1 MEILTAQNI
10 FLDENTGGKGRHFT
24 SRFLQPGLVK
34 YSFGVCLLAKE
45 TIDKFIYQFV
55 GCPVIINHK
64 DVTNESAKDDRM
76 GVVSRVWFDQ
86 MDGWYW
92 CEGIIFEEQAIS
104 LIEDGYN
111 VSCQYEI
118 TEYSNNTTK
127 ALHNGNPYD
136 KVILNGKP
144 EHLAI
149 VKTPRYEAAM
159 IAINAL
165 DLTAENEE
173 HWITIGGGDDT
184 KGHHVLVKDGET
196 NKEATERTIAR
207 WKEKENKIN
216 GRIKSFED
224 KGFKKA
230 EEKGAGNRWHL
241 KKDGKIHT
249 IVQTTGDKFRFSVSE
264 WDDEKGGGKDIF
276 DKTSLSE
283 DELNEYINKYINDK
297 SDTKDGEV
305 EARKKD
311 IEHKKQ
317 LRRNKSDA
325 WRKLQ
330 EAKRDFEEKGIGS
343 LDKIDKLA
351 DEYEKAEK
359 EYNNSFQN
367 KQSDTKDG
375 KDLYSDENFKYNAKR
390 LNEQFGEKPYS
401 EWQKD
406 VQTMLKKYGKTEEDF
421 DNAIGARKDAFKQSD
436 SKGEKANKYRSKF
449 SDIQNLVG
457 SITPGEQ
464 FFDSK
469 IRTAEKR
476 LKDKLEAWE
485 KDYEKETKPAVK
497 QMKKRNIEVVK
508 DELEQLNKLKSN
520 TAKNTIVQAINE
532 IKETNMFKNLFNK
545 KEQKMEK
552 DELKEIFMDCIQDV
566 LKAQNED
573 EEEKKKIDDAEN
585 EDEEKEE
592 KAENKKACNEDKRK
606 LIDEVAG
613 MMKSAGCD
621 DEVIR
626 TAIAKMEKIGY
637 DKSEAGTVDNGK
649 KAKCE
654 DEEEKEE
661 ALNKAK
667 NSIEALKG
675 LISQVDVRK
684 PASKYMTKADAIELG
699 NKLF

>member
-1 MEILTAQNI
+1 MDTLTAQNI

-34 YSFGVCLLAKE
+34 YSFGVCLLSKE

-159 IAINAL
+159 IAVNAI
-165 DLTAENEE
+165 DLTADNARGFGGEDGD
-173 HWITIGGGDDT
+173 WITVNGVHIFIK
-184 KGHHVLVKDGET
+184 KGESKDEVVKDF
-196 NKEATERTIAR
+196 I
-207 WKEKENKIN
+207 EKQ
-216 GRIKSFED
+216 
-224 KGFKKA
+224 
-230 EEKGAGNRWHL
+230 EKGSSSEKQD
-241 KKDGKIHT
+241 KK
-249 IVQTTGDKFRFSVSE
+249 E
-264 WDDEKGGGKDIF
+264 
-276 DKTSLSE
+276 
-283 DELNEYINKYINDK
+283 DK
-297 SDTKDGEV
+297 SDTKE
-305 EARKKD
+305 
-311 IEHKKQ
+311 
-317 LRRNKSDA
+317 
-325 WRKLQ
+325 
-330 EAKRDFEEKGIGS
+330 
-343 LDKIDKLA
+343 
-351 DEYEKAEK
+351 
-359 EYNNSFQN
+359 
-367 KQSDTKDG
+367 G

-436 SKGEKANKYRSKF
+436 KKEEKSDTKDGKLYTDLLNDSKLIKHLKDSIAARKADNPDAKVGDTIIDSDSFISDYVDKLTTKEYAAFEWNRAEKLIFDKLNEMEKDAGFKSVKQSDSKGDKATTSNIKQSRDEHGRLVLSKEGTNKKVKIHKNGNYFLASYGQELKDDDGYTEFQLFPSASGKSFKTEAGAIKWANKMLA
-449 SDIQNLVG
+449 DN
-457 SITPGEQ
+457 SIEP
-464 FFDSK
+464 
-469 IRTAEKR
+469 
-476 LKDKLEAWE
+476 
-485 KDYEKETKPAVK
+485 
-497 QMKKRNIEVVK
+497 NI
-508 DELEQLNKLKSN
+508 
-520 TAKNTIVQAINE
+520 IIQAINE

-566 LKAQNED
+566 LKAQNEA

-637 DKSEAGTVDNGK
+637 DKSEAGTADNGK

-667 NSIEALKG
+667 NSIEVLKG
-675 LISQVDVRK
+675 LISQTDVK
-684 PASKYMTKADAIELG
+684 KADSKYITKAQAIELG
-699 NKLF
+699 NQLF